1 MSNLFEPIKVGRYT
15 AKNRIFMAPMSRYRS
30 PERGIVPDFTA
41 EYYSQRADAGLIIA
55 ESTRINDWSGG
66 INCPGLFTS
75 EQAAAWKSVTD
86 AVHAKGGLI
95 FLQLWHS
102 GRAAHQSLLPEG
114 RQVAAPSPIGSTE
127 PVMTESGMEQPS
139 TPKELSLEEIAE
151 LRRDFANSNRFA
163 FEAGM
168 DGVEIHA
175 AGGFLIDSFL
185 QSSTNHRTDE
195 YGGSLE
201 NRFRFL
207 KEVLE
212 DAIEIWGA
220 DRVGIKLSPTSPY
233 NDMGNSDD
241 ILETFT
247 YVYSQLDSYGLAFLE
262 VNEELPFSEPDP
274 EKRAIVDQLRKL
286 WSGVYIANGN
296 YDAESGNGQIASGKA
311 TAISFGRAFIANPDL
326 PRRLK
331 QNGPFNEPNP
341 ETFYGGDTRGL
352 TDYPFLDEAMAQRA

>member
-1 MSNLFEPIKVGRYT
+1 MEIRDRRCPRQRRPDLSAIVAFGPCCSSIPLAGR
-15 AKNRIFMAPMSRYRS
+15 A
-30 PERGIVPDFTA
+30 
-41 EYYSQRADAGLIIA
+41 
-55 ESTRINDWSGG
+55 
-66 INCPGLFTS
+66 
-75 EQAAAWKSVTD
+75 
-86 AVHAKGGLI
+86 
-95 FLQLWHS
+95 S
-102 GRAAHQSLLPEG
+102 GRRTFTHREHRAGNDRKRHGAAKH
-114 RQVAAPSPIGSTE
+114 
-127 PVMTESGMEQPS
+127 
-139 TPKELSLEEIAE
+139 PKELSLEEIAE